1 MDDGSPVPR
10 IGEGGAESDVGSFV
24 EAVEAALAEGDDPV
38 AAATRR
44 ALAAAN
50 TWDHRVAKMLAL
62 IEATLTTRSAH

>member
-1 MDDGSPVPR
+1 MES
-10 IGEGGAESDVGSFV
+10 GEWRVESFV

-62 IEATLTTRSAH
+62 IDATLSTRNAG